1 MAGDNLISIK
11 IPSEQLAQIKTK
23 VTELKELLQPY
34 LIALSGKEIRGLF
47 KMNDGTIPFAEKC
60 INYIKTNPKFRPP
73 YVDVPEMETDFQAVK
88 DLSDIYRPLKELMTN
103 LSSTITE
110 AGSETLTPALAYY
123 NSVKQAAKQNVPD
136 AKTIYEDLRKRFE
149 KSSNSNSGSEEQKS

>member
-1 MAGDNLISIK
+1 MPGDNLISIK

-23 VTELKELLQPY
+23 VTELKELLAPY
-34 LIALSGKEIRGLF
+34 LIVLSGKEIRGLF

-60 INYIKTNPKFRPP
+60 LNY
-73 YVDVPEMETDFQAVK
+73 VK

-123 NSVKQAAKQNVPD
+123 NSVKQAAKQNIPD
-136 AKTIYEDLRKRFE
+136 AKTIYEDLKKRFE
-149 KSSNSNSGSEEQKS
+149 KGSSGNSEPEEQKS